1 MKMKIKGYYDAE
13 RSQYEAPAIDI
24 VIVSPESLLQSGG
37 VSNAFNEDF
46 ETDIISII
54 VEKEMPEDYPPDYFT
69 LEIFI

>member
-37 VSNAFNEDF
+37 ESNAYNDDF
-46 ETDIISII
+46 ETET
-54 VEKEMPEDYPPDYFT
+54 VWT
-69 LEIFI
+69 W

>member
-1 MKMKIKGYYDAE
+1 MIMKIKGYYDAE

-46 ETDIISII
+46 ETETDW
-54 VEKEMPEDYPPDYFT
+54 T
-69 LEIFI
+69 W